1 MRSARYLKA
10 ITKLG
15 LTAVAFGILAGA
27 GSAVTVYQG
36 KFTLPIEVRWGS
48 STLPA
53 GEYTFEMVSQAS
65 PYRIYIHGQK
75 ANAIIQAISADTE
88 VLSTTAQLDIV
99 DLSDVPTI
107 KTFEAPELGVTF
119 TYFTPKQKPWRLKRF
134 VTRACHKRSLRPRS
148 ALAQC
153 LSRFILQVA
162 EETSCKLLQTPGA
175 GIQRLNRW
183 RRTLCRSGAASTG
196 GCDPLRDPPPRSLRR
211 PFLPATTII

>member
-119 TYFTPKQKPWRLKRF
+119 TYFTPKQKHVAPKEVR
-134 VTRACHKRSLRPRS
+134 HKGLPQTEPAS
-148 ALAQC
+148 
-153 LSRFILQVA
+153 QV
-162 EETSCKLLQTPGA
+162 S
-175 GIQRLNRW
+175 
-183 RRTLCRSGAASTG
+183 ASTMSIAVHPSG
-196 GCDPLRDPPPRSLRR
+196 R
-211 PFLPATTII
+211 